1 MPRLMHP
8 RRKPPATRARSRALN
23 GLALMALA
31 SVALP
36 ALAIPIGI
44 DTSSRAGTNATLSI
58 ALFDGDFT
66 ANNQATIS
74 NLQTVGGTFGSATCS
89 SSAGCDIVPPFV
101 LNDNNSFG
109 EFLQELTLG
118 SFLSFDLSF
127 TNAFNNVA
135 DDGSGRVFASDLL
148 IGELLDTATS
158 FALFDTNLDD
168 PSAPVPYQD
177 ALFVADLASNRI
189 SGAANL
195 TTVPEPASL
204 ALMASGLALLGA
216 RRKRPF
222 FPLATPAKC

>member
-1 MPRLMHP
+1 MHRLMHP
-8 RRKPPATRARSRALN
+8 RQKPPATRARSRALN

-44 DTSSRAGTNATLSI
+44 DTSSKEGTNATLSI

-74 NLQTVGGTFGSATCS
+74 NLQTVGGTFGATTCS

-118 SFLSFDLSF
+118 SFLSFDLIF
-127 TNAFNNVA
+127 TNAFNNGVDA
-135 DDGSGRVFASDLL
+135 TSDLV

-158 FALFDTNLDD
+158 FALFDTDLDD
-168 PSAPVPYQD
+168 PNAPVPYQD
-177 ALFVADLASNRI
+177 ALFVADLASNRVI
-189 SGAANL
+189 GAANL

-216 RRKRPF
+216 HRKKSLF
-222 FPLATPAKC
+222 TLATPVKR

>member
-8 RRKPPATRARSRALN
+8 RPKQPATRARSRALN

-74 NLQTVGGTFGSATCS
+74 NLQTVGGTLGLTTCS
-89 SSAGCDIVPPFV
+89 GSAGCDFVPPFV
-101 LNDNNSFG
+101 LNDNDGFG
-109 EFLQELTLG
+109 GFFLQELVLG
-118 SFLSFDLSF
+118 SFLSFDVSF
-127 TNAFNNVA
+127 TNAFNNVV
-135 DDGSGRVFASDLL
+135 DGGSDLISASDLL
-148 IGELLDTATS
+148 IGELLDSAN
-158 FALFDTNLDD
+158 FRVFDTNLDD

-216 RRKRPF
+216 RRKRSF
-222 FPLATPAKC
+222 FTLATPAKC

>member
-1 MPRLMHP
+1 MLSKMHP
-8 RRKPPATRARSRALN
+8 RPKQPATRARSRALN

-44 DTSSRAGTNATLSI
+44 DTSSKAGTNATLSI

-74 NLQTVGGTFGSATCS
+74 NLQTVGGTFGSTTCS

-101 LNDNNSFG
+101 LNDNTNFG

-127 TNAFNNVA
+127 TNAFNNGVDA
-135 DDGSGRVFASDLL
+135 TSDLV
-148 IGELLDTATS
+148 IGELLDTAN
-158 FALFDTNLDD
+158 FRLFDTDLDA
-168 PSAPVPYQD
+168 PNAPVPYQD
-177 ALFVADLASNRI
+177 ALFVADLASNRVI
-189 SGAANL
+189 GAANL

-216 RRKRPF
+216 HRKKSLF
-222 FPLATPAKC
+222 TLATPVKR

>member
-1 MPRLMHP
+1 MHRLMHP
-8 RRKPPATRARSRALN
+8 RPKQPATRARSRALN

-44 DTSSRAGTNATLSI
+44 DTSSKAGTNATLSI

-74 NLQTVGGTFGSATCS
+74 NLQTVGGTFGSTTCS

-101 LNDNNSFG
+101 LNDNTNFG

-127 TNAFNNVA
+127 TNAFNNGVDA
-135 DDGSGRVFASDLL
+135 TSDLV

-158 FALFDTNLDD
+158 FALFDTDLDD
-168 PSAPVPYQD
+168 PNAPVPYQD
-177 ALFVADLASNRI
+177 ALFVADLASNRVI
-189 SGAANL
+189 GAANL

-216 RRKRPF
+216 HRKKSLF
-222 FPLATPAKC
+222 TLATPVKR

>member
-8 RRKPPATRARSRALN
+8 RPKQPATRARSRALN

-44 DTSSRAGTNATLSI
+44 DTSSKAGTNATLSI

-74 NLQTVGGTFGSATCS
+74 NLQTVGGTFGPTTTCRS
-89 SSAGCDIVPPFV
+89 SDGCDIVPPFFV
-101 LNDNNSFG
+101 LNDNTRFG

-127 TNAFNNVA
+127 TNAFNNVVGA
-135 DDGSGRVFASDLL
+135 TSDLV
-148 IGELLDTATS
+148 IGELLDTAN
-158 FALFDTNLDD
+158 FRLFDTDLD
-168 PSAPVPYQD
+168 APNDRVPYQD
-177 ALFVADLASNRI
+177 ALFVADLASNRVI
-189 SGAANL
+189 GAANL

-216 RRKRPF
+216 HRKKSLF
-222 FPLATPAKC
+222 TLATPVKR

>member
-1 MPRLMHP
+1 MHRLMHP

-44 DTSSRAGTNATLSI
+44 DTSSKAGTNATLSI

-74 NLQTVGGTFGSATCS
+74 NLQTVGGTFGSTTCII
-89 SSAGCDIVPPFV
+89 GCQDLPPFV
-101 LNDNNSFG
+101 LNDNTSFG

-118 SFLSFDLSF
+118 SFLSFDLIF
-127 TNAFNNVA
+127 TNAFNNVVGA
-135 DDGSGRVFASDLL
+135 TSDLV
-148 IGELLDTATS
+148 IGELLDTAN
-158 FALFDTNLDD
+158 FRLFDTDLDD
-168 PSAPVPYQD
+168 PNAPVPYQD
-177 ALFVADLASNRI
+177 ALFVADLASNRVI
-189 SGAANL
+189 GAANL

-216 RRKRPF
+216 HRKKSLF
-222 FPLATPAKC
+222 TLATPVKR